1 MNSSLKKSFCAV
13 FFCLSFFC
21 SNCLYAQGLSA
32 GEANRKTALR
42 YLKVA
47 EQYAASKNWNAA
59 DSSAELG
66 LAFDDSISDLWYMRS
81 VAKSAQNA
89 PRYQIFP
96 LIEKA
101 LDCELWVDYNKET
114 ARILYADILCSTR
127 KFEQA
132 LEVLDG
138 ENFLYSADAE
148 FIRSKIFYNLGTE
161 TFLEK
166 ARNKIDSARR
176 IYPDDLRFPKLFF
189 EHEYALGGRND
200 KNARLADNFIN
211 LLYKNPSLSAELEI
225 YLAVF
230 STGENKIRRLKSF
243 NAKNQRSPLYLIAC
257 LEEGVELLPEE
268 KALDY
273 FYSFADKEIDFAVL
287 QEFASALKNEES
299 RQELGE
305 YLNQYSGTIYKDTDG
320 DLDFNLKVEYS
331 RGRPQ
336 KITYDE
342 NQDEMPDWS
351 AGCDFGEPVKLYI
364 PEKSIE
370 IEYGNWPAVVSA
382 VYKCEDK
389 SEYSFFLVPQTLFWT
404 PFSIVADENIK
415 KLTGTD
421 FFIPSVL
428 EKVENISVQKLIDSS
443 SNCSIPCSERENA
456 VVVFNFLDGKPVFAR
471 YYENQ
476 KMYAQMQFKDGLPE
490 SRTVDMDNDGFF
502 ELTETYETEIQNN
515 EKTELEN
522 EPVNFLAKALNAPV
536 KMIQIDMNGD
546 TIADYTEEYTGGE
559 GKISLWDLDGD
570 GKWDVRY
577 EKCPAE
583 KDGSLVEK
591 STFYRPWSNVP
602 VTVIIKNGKPA
613 GILENEKKL
622 NVIKDSVSEVYWIEN
637 AGSKDDAE
645 KILKTFNQN
654 EGKSVYIIVENDSKR
669 MFAVK
674 SGLCIFAQ
682 IIQDNPNST
691 KERSLS
697 EK

>member
-1 MNSSLKKSFCAV
+1 
-13 FFCLSFFC
+13 
-21 SNCLYAQGLSA
+21 
-32 GEANRKTALR
+32 
-42 YLKVA
+42 
-47 EQYAASKNWNAA
+47 
-59 DSSAELG
+59 
-66 LAFDDSISDLWYMRS
+66 MRS

-89 PRYQIFP
+89 PKYQIFP

-114 ARILYADILCSTR
+114 ARILYADILCSIR

-166 ARNKIDSARR
+166 ARDKIDSARR

-200 KNARLADNFIN
+200 KNARLADSFIN

-243 NAKNQRSPLYLIAC
+243 NAKNQRSPFYLIAS

-273 FYSFADKEIDFAVL
+273 FYSFADKEIDFAFL
-287 QEFASALKNEES
+287 QKFVSALKNEES

-336 KITYDE
+336 KIIYDE

-351 AGCDFGEPVKLYI
+351 ASCDFGEPVKLQI

-382 VYKCEDK
+382 IYKCEDK

-502 ELTETYETEIQNN
+502 ELTETYETEIQNIK
-515 EKTELEN
+515 KTELEN
-522 EPVNFLAKALNAPV
+522 EPDFLAKALNAPV

-637 AGSKDDAE
+637 AGSKGDAE

-669 MFAVK
+669 MIAVK

-682 IIQDNPNST
+682 IIPDNPNST

>member
-13 FFCLSFFC
+13 FFFLSFFC
-21 SNCLYAQGLSA
+21 SNCLYAQVLSA

-47 EQYAASKNWNAA
+47 EQYAASKNWNATA
-59 DSSAELG
+59 SSAELG
-66 LAFDDSISDLWYMRS
+66 LAFDDSISDLWYMSS

-89 PRYQIFP
+89 PKYQIFP

-101 LDCELWVDYNKET
+101 LDCEFWVDYNKET
-114 ARILYADILCSTR
+114 ARILYADVLCSTR

-138 ENFLYSADAE
+138 DHFLYSADAE
-148 FIRSKIFYNLGTE
+148 FIRSKIFYNLGTD

-189 EHEYALGGRND
+189 EHEYALGGRNE
-200 KNARLADNFIN
+200 KNAKLADSFIN

-243 NAKNQRSPLYLIAC
+243 NAKNQRSPLYLIAS
-257 LEEGVELLPEE
+257 LEEGIELLPEE

-273 FYSFADKEIDFAVL
+273 FYSFADKEIDFALL
-287 QEFASALKNEES
+287 QEFASALKKEES

-320 DLDFNLKVEYS
+320 DLDFNLKIEYS

-336 KITYDE
+336 KIIYDE

-351 AGCDFGEPVKLYI
+351 ASCDFGEPVKLQI

-382 VYKCEDK
+382 IYKCEDK
-389 SEYSFFLVPQTLFWT
+389 TEYSFFLVPQTLFWT
-404 PFSIVADENIK
+404 PFSIGADENIK

-443 SNCSIPCSERENA
+443 SNCSVPCSERENA
-456 VVVFNFLDGKPVFAR
+456 VVVFNLLDGKPVFAR

-502 ELTETYETEIQNN
+502 ELTETYGTEIQNIK
-515 EKTELEN
+515 KTGLEY
-522 EPVNFLAKALNAPV
+522 EPNFLTKALNAPV

-570 GKWDVRY
+570 GEWDVRY
-577 EKCPAE
+577 EKSFAE

-591 STFYRPWSNVP
+591 STFYRPWSKVP
-602 VTVIIKNGKPA
+602 VTVTIKNGKPVS
-613 GILENEKKL
+613 IFENEKKL

-654 EGKSVYIIVENDSKR
+654 EGKSVYIIVENGSKR

-674 SGLCIFAQ
+674 SGLYIFAQ
-682 IIQDNPNST
+682 IVLDNPNST
-691 KERSLS
+691 KESSLS